1 MPSKI
6 KSLITTLVFLL
17 TSFTYV
23 NAAEINT
30 PGFTGTVNTTA
41 TTGLSLRIDRNC
53 LSVRGQQN
61 TDSTYQAW
69 VAANQATADQ
79 SAFLSNQAPEGCAK
93 RYTDGYGNVG
103 NDPRNLISE
112 NADDGN
118 MNYDGGEIFDQ
129 TTRLYSE
136 ISGITDAGV
145 GVNLSLVGS
154 YNAVDNFSTDDFAPF
169 TSSELDNIES
179 NLDLLNAYLTY
190 DVEDISFTAGRFV
203 TNWGESTFIPV
214 GMNGLTTNALDLVSL
229 RKPGASIKEAL
240 VPTEQISISTY
251 LDGGWSVEAYYQL
264 GESHVN
270 FDEPG
275 TFFGNEIVG
284 NKNLVAAGNYGS
296 PASGYSQSAG
306 CAYHLVQ
313 TSGLDCVAST
323 VAIANS
329 VTGRQASSTY
339 YYQEGFKN
347 FFGSD
352 NAASLI
358 AKSAVLGTGA
368 PATFGGSAGDIQ
380 VLGLTNPA
388 AVAAGYAAM
397 DEYTKKGGDSGFS
410 KRGTADIVGLGH
422 TYADGDDQYGFA
434 LRTYLDNVGAGVD
447 LGIYFSQYDSKVP
460 YFRLKGQ
467 RGLIAGDMFG
477 AYQLA
482 TASGG
487 TLAAYLSN
495 AGTMAGT
502 GAVTLDGTETA
513 GQTQIGAGILDVAYG
528 EGACSAYQQGV
539 LANAMYF
546 GGAGSNT
553 SSAYTSEQK
562 SNALKANYTNIGGKL
577 YHDAGKCLANSATYS
592 TAATQLAAAALLGG
606 ALAPLNNAEYEFIYP
621 ENLQAMGISAS
632 TNIEGTTVQA
642 EVTYRPNFPLAT
654 AIADQANQLGDSV
667 GTTALLTYATAQNI
681 FGTDETFA
689 ATMAAYNANVD
700 STAGIT
706 DMMTAINSFDR
717 SYLPRIPLSTIA
729 AGDFYTTPYLE
740 YDVWSGTVGT
750 TSSFSAS
757 HPVTAG
763 LGADNSVFL
772 TEIGFVHIADLPG
785 STGFVNRG
793 GYRDGVGGVK
803 CGGVTQAGTSFNTVK
818 ALDGLTHL
826 GSSQTDPLFGNGSYC
841 EGKNGADETSFT
853 YRLIGSAT
861 YNNFQNSLWS
871 FSPSFVWSHDPS
883 GYGPTSLGGFV
894 EGRQSLSLSGNFSRG
909 DTSMGISYVN
919 QLGDELNNTSFDRD
933 YVSANVSYAF

>member
-17 TSFTYV
+17 TSFAYV
-23 NAAEINT
+23 NAAEINM
-30 PGFTGTVNTTA
+30 PGFTGTINSTA
-41 TTGLSLRIDRNC
+41 TTGLSIRLDRNC
-53 LSVRGQQN
+53 LSVRGQQS

-69 VAANQATADQ
+69 VAANVATADQ
-79 SAFLSNQAPEGCAK
+79 STFYSNQAPEGCAK
-93 RYTDGYGNVG
+93 RYTDGYGNAG
-103 NDPRNLISE
+103 DNPRNLISE
-112 NADDGN
+112 NSDDGN
-118 MNYDGGEIFDQ
+118 MNIDGGEVFDQ

-136 ISGITDAGV
+136 ITGTTDTGV
-145 GVNLSLVGS
+145 GVNLSFVGS
-154 YNAVDNFSTDDFAPF
+154 YNALDSFSTDDFAPF
-169 TSSELDNIES
+169 SNEELDDIET
-179 NLDLLNAYLTY
+179 NLDLLNAYITY
-190 DVEDISFTAGRFV
+190 DVEDISLTAGRFV

-240 VPTEQISISTY
+240 VPTEQISLAGY
-251 LDGGWSVEAYYQL
+251 LDGGWSFEAYYQV

-270 FDEPG
+270 FDEAG

-284 NKNLVAAGNYGS
+284 NKNLVAAGNFGS
-296 PASGYSQSAG
+296 PATGYSQSAG
-306 CAYHLVQ
+306 CAYHLVV
-313 TSGLDCVAST
+313 TNGLSCEAST
-323 VAIANS
+323 VAVANS
-329 VTGRQASSTY
+329 TTGRQATSTY

-388 AVAAGYAAM
+388 AVATAYAAM
-397 DEYTKKGGDSGFS
+397 DEYTKKGGDSAFS
-410 KRGTADIVGLGH
+410 KLGTADLAGLGH

-434 LRTYLDNVGAGVD
+434 LRTYLDDVGQGVD

-460 YFRLKGQ
+460 YLRFKGQ
-467 RGLIAGDMFG
+467 QGLVAGDMFG

-482 TASGG
+482 TASGA

-495 AGTMAGT
+495 AGTMEGT
-502 GAVTLDGTETA
+502 GAVTLTGTESA

-539 LANAMYF
+539 LANAMYSR
-546 GGAGSNT
+546 GSVS
-553 SSAYTSEQK
+553 SSAYTSEEK
-562 SNALKANYTNIGGKL
+562 SNALKANYTNIGGLL
-577 YHDAGKCLANSATYS
+577 YHDAGKCAANATTYS
-592 TAATQLAAAALLGG
+592 TTATQLAAAALLGG

-632 TNIEGTTVQA
+632 TNIEGMTVQA
-642 EVTYRPNFPLAT
+642 ELTYRPDFPLAT
-654 AIADQANQLGDSV
+654 AIADQANQLGDSA
-667 GTTALLTYATAQNI
+667 GTTALLSLAVAQNI
-681 FGTDETFA
+681 FGTDPTFA
-689 ATMAAYNANVD
+689 ASLAAYQANVD
-700 STAGIT
+700 SSASAT
-706 DMMTAINSFDR
+706 DMMTAIKSFNR

-729 AGDFYTTPYLE
+729 AGDYYTTPYLE

-763 LGADNSVFL
+763 LGADSSVFL
-772 TEIGFVHIADLPG
+772 TEVGFVHIDGLP
-785 STGFVNRG
+785 SNTGFVNRG
-793 GYRDGVGGVK
+793 GYRDGVGGEK
-803 CGGVTQAGTSFNTVK
+803 CGGVTQAGTTFNSVK

-826 GSSQTDPLFGNGSYC
+826 ASSQTDPLFGNGSYC
-841 EGKNGADETSFT
+841 ESQNGADDTSFT

-861 YNNFQNSLWS
+861 YNNFQNTLWS

-909 DTSMGISYVN
+909 DTKMGISYVN
-919 QLGDELNNTSFDRD
+919 QLGDELDNTSFDRD
-933 YVSANVSYAF
+933 YISANVSYAF

>member
-17 TSFTYV
+17 SCFAYA

-30 PGFTGTVNTTA
+30 PGFSGTVNTTA

-61 TDSTYQAW
+61 TDATYQAW
-69 VAANQATADQ
+69 VAANIATADQ
-79 SAFLSNQAPEGCAK
+79 TAFYQNQAPEGCAA

-118 MNYDGGEIFDQ
+118 MNIDGGEIFDQ
-129 TTRLYSE
+129 TTRVYSE
-136 ISGITDAGV
+136 ITGMTDSGV
-145 GVNLSLVGS
+145 GINLSLVGS
-154 YNAVDNFSTDDFAPF
+154 YNAVDSFSTDDFAPF
-169 TSSELDNIES
+169 TNEELSDIES
-179 NLDLLNAYLTY
+179 NIDLLNAYATY
-190 DVEDISFTAGRFV
+190 DVDDLSVTAGRFV
-203 TNWGESTFIPV
+203 TNWGESTFIPI

-240 VPTEQISISTY
+240 VPTEQLTISGY
-251 LDGGWSVEAYYQL
+251 LDGGWSFEAYYQL

-270 FDEPG
+270 FDEAG
-275 TFFGNEIVG
+275 TFFGNEIVK
-284 NKNLVAAGNYGS
+284 NKNLVVAGNFGS

-306 CAYHLVQ
+306 CAYHLVI
-313 TSGLDCVAST
+313 TEGLSCEAST
-323 VAIANS
+323 VAVANS
-329 VTGRQASSTY
+329 TTGRQASSTY

-352 NAASLI
+352 NAGALI
-358 AKSAVLGTGA
+358 AKAAVLGTGA
-368 PATFGGSAGDIQ
+368 PSTFGGSAGDIE
-380 VLGLTNPA
+380 VLGLSSPT
-388 AVAAGYAAM
+388 AVAAAYAAM
-397 DEYTKKGGDSGFS
+397 DEYTKKGGDSAF
-410 KRGTADIVGLGH
+410 KKLGTVDIVGNGH

-434 LRTYLDNVGAGVD
+434 LRTYLDNVGTGVD
-447 LGIYFSQYDSKVP
+447 LGIYFAQYDSKVP
-460 YFRLKGQ
+460 YLRFKGQ
-467 RGLIAGDMFG
+467 QGLIAGDMFG

-482 TASGG
+482 AATGG
-487 TLAAYLSN
+487 TLTAYLSN
-495 AGTMAGT
+495 AGSMEGT
-502 GAVTLDGTETA
+502 GSVTLDGTETA
-513 GQTQIGAGILDVAYG
+513 GKTQIGAGLFDVAYA

-539 LANAMYF
+539 LANAMYEL
-546 GGAGSNT
+546 GSVS

-577 YHDAGKCLANSATYS
+577 YHDSSKCFANSSTYS

-621 ENLQAMGISAS
+621 ENIQAMGISAN
-632 TNIEGTTVQA
+632 TNIGGMTVQA
-642 EVTYRPNFPLAT
+642 EVTYRPDFPLAT

-667 GTTALLTYATAQNI
+667 GTTALLSLAVAQNI
-681 FGTDETFA
+681 FGSDPDFT
-689 ATMAAYNANVD
+689 ATMAQYNANVD
-700 STAGIT
+700 SEAGIT
-706 DMMTAINSFDR
+706 DMMTSIKSFNR
-717 SYLPRIPLSTIA
+717 SYLPRISLSTIA

-750 TSSFSAS
+750 TSSFTAS

-763 LGADNSVFL
+763 LGADSAVFL
-772 TEIGFVHIADLPG
+772 TELGFVHIVDLP
-785 STGFVNRG
+785 SNTGFVNRG
-793 GYRDGVGGVK
+793 GYRDGVGGEK
-803 CGGVTQAGTSFNTVK
+803 CGGVTQAGTSFNSVK

-841 EGKNGADETSFT
+841 ESKNGADETAFT

-861 YNNFQNSLWS
+861 YNNFQNTAWS

-894 EGRQSLSLSGNFSRG
+894 EGRQSLSLSGNFSKG
-909 DTSMGISYVN
+909 DTSIGMSYVN
-919 QLGDELNNTSFDRD
+919 QLGDELDNTSYDRD
-933 YVSANVSYAF
+933 YISANVSYAF